1 MERSYC
7 SGRRHRVVVV
17 RLPTVLSQLSRPAR
31 RTLDHQRSPWTSL
44 WRQPVSMA
52 MRMPWPVFFLAM
64 TLIYLA
70 EVLVFALG
78 FQLDPGHVEADG
90 VMGVPDGGI
99 FALQNLFSAS
109 FQSARVSSP
118 YTLGLAAGQR
128 MVAILTT
135 AMVTGLFFLRFTQVD
150 SPLRFSRHLCLSGW
164 PDGHLSCRFVTADP
178 SYWLKVTYAMV
189 LFVDEE
195 IEPGVCQR
203 RIHPL
208 PLLNAATPQLHLT
221 AVLSHR
227 LTPESP
233 LLQLGLDA
241 IARASGAVM
250 VLVEGSDEVTGSSL
264 LQVHHYRLEDILR
277 GRTFADLVSADS
289 QGRRRVD
296 FGALDRTVPIG

>member
-1 MERSYC
+1 
-7 SGRRHRVVVV
+7 
-17 RLPTVLSQLSRPAR
+17 
-31 RTLDHQRSPWTSL
+31 
-44 WRQPVSMA
+44 MA

-70 EVLVFALG
+70 EVLIFALA
-78 FQLDPGHVEADG
+78 FQLDAGHVEADG
-90 VMGVPDGGI
+90 AMGLPASGI

-118 YTLGLAAGQR
+118 YTLGLAATQR
-128 MVAILTT
+128 IVGILTT

-150 SPLRFSRHLCLSGW
+150 SPLRFSRQLCLSGW
-164 PDGHLSCRFVTADP
+164 PDGHLSCRFITADP
-178 SYWLKVTYAMV
+178 SYWLKVTYSMV

-195 IEPGVCQR
+195 VEPGVCQR

-208 PLLNAATPQLHLT
+208 TLLNAATPQLHLT

-227 LTPESP
+227 LTPDSP
-233 LLQLGLDA
+233 MVQLGLDA

-264 LQVHHYRLEDILR
+264 LQVHHYRLEDILH
-277 GRTFADLVSADS
+277 GRTFADLVSEDS

-296 FGALDRTVPIG
+296 FGALDRTRPIG

>member
-1 MERSYC
+1 M
-7 SGRRHRVVVV
+7 
-17 RLPTVLSQLSRPAR
+17 RLPKLLRPLLGNPQRA
-31 RTLDHQRSPWTSL
+31 LGHQRSPWTSL

-70 EVLVFALG
+70 EVLIFALA
-78 FQLDPGHVEADG
+78 FQLDAGHVEADG
-90 VMGVPDGGI
+90 AMGVPASGI

-118 YTLGLAAGQR
+118 YTLGLAAAQR
-128 MVAILTT
+128 IVGILTT

-150 SPLRFSRHLCLSGW
+150 SPLRFSRQLCLSVW

-178 SYWLKVTYAMV
+178 SYWLKVTYSMV

-195 IEPGVCQR
+195 VEPGVCQR

-227 LTPESP
+227 LTPDSP
-233 LLQLGLDA
+233 LVQLGLDA

-277 GRTFADLVSADS
+277 GRTFADLVSEDG

-296 FGALDRTVPIG
+296 FGALDRTRPIT